1 MLVFCDSR
9 APETLP
15 WGKVT
20 LTDEVPPGYRAQ
32 QGAPR
37 TRGPGQEPCP
47 EGRSRSSLGP
57 AMSHVTLMGA
67 DRCPVDTAVPY
78 MGEMGE
84 GQGETHMGCVSA
96 SQAATEHAR
105 HVWREVGESAG
116 G

>member
-1 MLVFCDSR
+1 MRSPLVTVHSKEHQR
-9 APETLP
+9 
-15 WGKVT
+15 
-20 LTDEVPPGYRAQ
+20 PGAQ
-32 QGAPR
+32 
-37 TRGPGQEPCP
+37 
-47 EGRSRSSLGP
+47 GRSHALRAGAGP
-57 AMSHVTLMGA
+57 PWVLPCHVTLMGA